1 MHIISFDAYGWR
13 AKNGDEINVEN
24 VARIADGLG
33 AYWSDKYDN
42 PVIYIGYD
50 SRIDSGVYARVIAQ
64 VLSRYDIRPRV
75 SDRMCPITALNYTAA
90 HDDECMGAV
99 MVTAS
104 SSSAQYNG
112 VSFRNEHGC
121 NLSYEDLRTIE
132 GLIPTEYTLVD
143 SEVEYVDIIDG
154 YLDSLRLLVD
164 TELIANSGLTVL
176 LDPMYGSSKDI
187 LATFLAD
194 MGLDVI
200 EMHGD
205 DSFDF
210 EGMRPRVQE
219 PWIDECERATVN
231 LGADVGFAL
240 DGDGDRVA
248 VIDSTGHF
256 IGPHKLATLIALHL
270 VEDRGWDGR
279 LCMPVTGSSYLR
291 RAAQATDRSLSTV
304 PMGFSWQVQEMLK
317 SDVCMG
323 SDTQGGL
330 AYAAHLQ
337 ERDGFLTILFFLE
350 MMAYRNQSVSELV
363 DGLEGRFGKLYYGNK
378 AIGLDSAV
386 AQMLNNI
393 LPGYNPSQIAGRIP
407 VAVTHGDGLRVDFED
422 GSWALMRPS
431 RTTQEIKIYAEAPSP
446 LERDELMQG
455 MVQISKEIFE

>member
-13 AKNGDEINVEN
+13 AKNGEEINIEN
-24 VARIADGLG
+24 VARVADGLG
-33 AYWSDKYDN
+33 AFWSDKYDN

-50 SRIDSGVYARVIAQ
+50 SRIDSEVYAQVIAY
-64 VLSRYDIRPRV
+64 VLTRYGLRPRV
-75 SDRMCPITALNYTAA
+75 SNRMCPMTALNYVTA

-112 VSFRNEHGC
+112 ISFRNEHGC
-121 NLSYEDLRTIE
+121 NLSHEDLKSIE
-132 GLIPTEYTLVD
+132 TLIPAEADATECD
-143 SEVEYVDIIDG
+143 IDYVDIIG
-154 YLDSLRLLVD
+154 SYLDSLRLLVD
-164 TELIANSGLTVL
+164 VDLISKSGLTVL

-205 DSFDF
+205 ESFDF
-210 EGMRPRVQE
+210 AGIRPRVQE

-240 DGDGDRVA
+240 DGDADRVA

-256 IGPHKLATLIALHL
+256 IGPHKLASLIALHL
-270 VEDRGWDGR
+270 IEDRGWDGR
-279 LCMPVTGSSYLR
+279 FCMPVIGTSYLR
-291 RAAQATDRSLSTV
+291 RVADDTHRSLATV

-317 SDVCMG
+317 GDVCMG
-323 SDTQGGL
+323 SDSQGGL
-330 AYAAHLQ
+330 AYAEHLQ
-337 ERDGFLTILFFLE
+337 ERDAFLTILFFLE
-350 MMAYRNQSVSELV
+350 MMAYRKQGVSELV
-363 DGLEGRFGKLYYGNK
+363 DDLEKRFGKLYYGNK
-378 AIGLDSAV
+378 AVGFDSAH

-393 LPGYNPSQIAGRIP
+393 LPGYNPSEVAGRVPI
-407 VAVTHGDGLRVDFED
+407 AVTHGDGLRVDFDD
-422 GSWALMRPS
+422 GAWALMRPS
-431 RTTQEIKIYAEAPSP
+431 RTSEDIKIYAEAPTL
-446 LERDELMQG
+446 LERDELIQG
-455 MVQISKEIFE
+455 MLQISKDLFE